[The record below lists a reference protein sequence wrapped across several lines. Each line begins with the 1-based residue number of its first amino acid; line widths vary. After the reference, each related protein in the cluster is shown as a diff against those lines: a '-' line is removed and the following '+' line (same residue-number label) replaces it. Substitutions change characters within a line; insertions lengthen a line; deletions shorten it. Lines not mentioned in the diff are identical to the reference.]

1 MSRLVRFIAII
12 LVLTLCFAGLATAAF
27 SQTLSL
33 KFGSAT
39 TAKSTVK
46 DNVYSADWLS
56 KAKFGNTTKYY
67 YPTSGS
73 TAGAGIIPSNA
84 ADVKVYTSDDY
95 AKGFPSDISSAGG
108 IVWDNKLFSQSGSD
122 RPWVK
127 FSPSGR
133 DFGISIAGT
142 FTSSFGQA
150 YSVKTK

>member
-39 TAKSTVK
+39 NAKATVK

-56 KAKFGNTTKYY
+56 NAKYGNSTKFY
-67 YPTSGS
+67 YPQTN
-73 TAGAGIIPSNA
+73 AAGIIPSNA
-84 ADVKVYTSDDY
+84 AGVKGYNATQY
-95 AKGFPSDISSAGG
+95 ASGFPSDISSAGG
-108 IVWDNKLFSQSGSD
+108 IVWDNKVFSQSGSD
-122 RPWVK
+122 RPWLG

-142 FTSSFGQA
+142 FTSSFGKTA
-150 YSVKTK
+150 SPKTK